1 MKLFLEKYQS
11 FKFDPF
17 TEVFDKFSEKLREE
31 AECVE
36 NEFLRQLESKDG
48 DKASEVKEET
58 VESSSSSDDD
68 SFGGGFGVQVNWK
81 VS

>member
-1 MKLFLEKYQS
+1 LFLEKYQS
-11 FKFDPF
+11 LKFDPF
-17 TEVFDKFSEKLREE
+17 TEVFEKFSEKLREE

-36 NEFLRQLESKDG
+36 NEFLKQLSAESK
-48 DKASEVKEET
+48 AEAEVKEET
-58 VESSSSSDDD
+58 VESSSSDDD